1 MNTHFVGFREYTCL
15 DEITFGQLHWLPLGY
30 NEIETHVL
38 FFFSDIQRNMR
49 VYQESSEQSEDDSIE
64 M

>member
-15 DEITFGQLHWLPLGY
+15 DEITFGQLQWLPY

-38 FFFSDIQRNMR
+38 FFFSDIQMNMR